1 MEEKIYKVGLE
12 KDEFEYMVFDF
23 GDCTFKINMNEDKQ
37 DELRNLFYHIIKLSF
52 EINLKFELSEQAL
65 KYENSLFVEIASE
78 YLKDLNTEIRSIMLK
93 KPTL

>member
-23 GDCTFKINMNEDKQ
+23 DDCTFKINMNEDRQ

-52 EINLKFELSEQAL
+52 EFNLKFELSEQAL

-78 YLKDLNTEIRSIMLK
+78 YLKDLNTEIKSIMLK
-93 KPTL
+93 KTTL